1 MSYYTP
7 YKIGVYGSVS
17 PSSGQKGKRAEPPKV
32 RTGQK
37 QKVSAFSCHLLL
49 DLCHF
54 LRKGVS
60 RDAERKGEVQNGLT
74 SCLARQT
81 GSASIFL
88 PVNDWIVP
96 FSPKGGFSGCWTLW
110 WSRKCR
116 HFLFCSPNRKCQH
129 FPVRNWF
136 ICAVFSGRG
145 FLGITNTMT
154 KLKMMSLPVLLAKQ
168 EVPAFSCL

>member
-1 MSYYTP
+1 MSYNTP

-88 PVNDWIVP
+88 SVIDLFAP
-96 FSPKGGFSGCWTLW
+96 FFQEGGFSGLRT
-110 WSRKCR
+110 
-116 HFLFCSPNRKCQH
+116 Q
-129 FPVRNWF
+129 
-136 ICAVFSGRG
+136 
-145 FLGITNTMT
+145 
-154 KLKMMSLPVLLAKQ
+154 
-168 EVPAFSCL
+168 